1 MKKILSV
8 LCLSLALGTA
18 PAYAAEIDENA
29 AVVNEIEAR
38 GNSYS
43 YGSKTISSGKTGY
56 YKNSMGNFLIPADK
70 RVTFSCKLKQAA
82 NIKICY
88 HDTISGKTTIL
99 YIGNTTSKSVS
110 FTKSSKTSGYFS
122 ITNNSGGTITV
133 TSASVYY

>member
-18 PAYAAEIDENA
+18 PVYAAEIDENA

-38 GNSYS
+38 GNSYA
-43 YGSKTISSGKTGY
+43 YGSK
-56 YKNSMGNFLIPADK
+56 
-70 RVTFSCKLKQAA
+70 
-82 NIKICY
+82 
-88 HDTISGKTTIL
+88 TISGKTTIL

-110 FTKSSKTSGYFS
+110 FSKSSKTSGYFS